1 MSRRASGLKA
11 WLLQRITAV
20 YLVLFIAISGLWAIA
35 QHQPIN
41 YVIWKGWIASPLISL
56 ALLLFFLALLLHA
69 WVGVRNVLI
78 DYIKPISLRLLLLS
92 LFAFG
97 LIASGLWVMEIIIR
111 AQIV

>member
-20 YLVLFIAISGLWAIA
+20 YLLLFIAVSGLWVIT
-35 QHQPIN
+35 HQPIS
-41 YVIWKGWIASPLISL
+41 YTEWKDWIANPLVGLS
-56 ALLLFFLALLLHA
+56 LLLFFLALLLHA
-69 WVGVRNVLI
+69 WVGIRNVLI

-97 LIASGLWVMEIIIR
+97 LVGSGLWVVEIVIR
-111 AQIV
+111 AQIL